1 MKVVKILNKF
11 LIGLIIIV
19 TFFFVTGIAY
29 SYFVANLFG
38 TETDTTITVEAGQM
52 DIEYD
57 GGPNI
62 TIGNFEPSSEP
73 IVTKTISITGN
84 STLDSDNLGYI
95 VTLIIDENT
104 FTEGAF

>member
-1 MKVVKILNKF
+1 MKTVKILNKF

-52 DIEYD
+52 EIHYE
-57 GGPNI
+57 GGANI
-62 TIGNFEPSSEP
+62 NIGNFGPPSEP